1 MKAHKQF
8 SLIEVLIILVV
19 VSILSGLIFHAS
31 SVARE
36 KAKMS
41 TCLNNLKQIQ
51 TVYEVFRKDH
61 RTTPYNPL
69 ANSSKEFGDFTFAEK
84 YVNEDSLD
92 SFVCPGDNE
101 ASVFSHA
108 DLDGKTSYNYIPS
121 LEDVEDMEDM
131 NASNLLRTKGDYE
144 LAATDSSTP
153 VVRIDDQYLII
164 YDKSRDSHKGF
175 VNIVY
180 LHGSGNNQA
189 GIARTMAPD
198 DYEWPGVGSEGD
210 PSGNTEGDG
219 KVKNNNG
226 HGNNVDGVDSSNK
239 GNSKEGEDESIE
251 DGVYIDD
258 EKKNGKDK

>member
-92 SFVCPGDNE
+92 SFVCPGDSD
-101 ASVFSHA
+101 ASVLIHE
-108 DLDGKTSYNYIPS
+108 DLDGNTSYNYIPS
-121 LEDVEDMEDM
+121 FEDVEDM
-131 NASNLLRTKGDYE
+131 NASNLLRTRGDYE
-144 LAATDSSTP
+144 LAASNSSNP
-153 VVRIDDQYLII
+153 VVRIEDQYLII
-164 YDKSRDSHKGF
+164 YDKSRNSHKGF

-180 LHGSGNNQA
+180 LHGSGDSQA
-189 GIARTMAPD
+189 GIARTMAPGN
-198 DYEWPGVGSEGD
+198 YEWPGDGPESDTSGD
-210 PSGNTEGDG
+210 TEGDG

-239 GNSKEGEDESIE
+239 GNSKQDEDSEPN
-251 DGVYIDD
+251 IDD
-258 EKKNGKDK
+258 EKSKGNNK